1 MAHAHSRL
9 SQHDPPAQ
17 PRRSVRIA
25 LIKLADLFPRASA
38 DAFQSDATL
47 HSLTTFLEDV
57 AWLRHAQPH
66 AELHNTDPD
75 LDPVLR
81 QVESELEQE
90 GPESQ
95 EQGEGEGGEGAAG
108 CKRRRAEDSRSSE
121 MGQPDAK
128 RAKVERS
135 SKRAR
140 KRQRQKANKRAK
152 TLQKAA
158 NVPPDVTWRTHRGE
172 ELEPG
177 ELIRFDFKA
186 VPKSIHG
193 EVRTKARNAIR
204 TAQRFE
210 AKLSKDVA
218 CPVAGFQDVGKD
230 SRIATT
236 GWQGRNASVDERQRI
251 RETIRNG
258 QKFEGITPMP
268 YCNKRL
274 FITDGSGRT
283 IIFRSKVTFYMTNHL
298 LPRVEVAV
306 HEFMAKVRWPSEADM
321 KKNLRG
327 EHFFCIAG
335 HDRNNKEKP
344 ALSQWHLMN
353 KAILEA
359 FFAKGQPLEELTD
372 YGCNLVRNVFP
383 PIAARFKRCG
393 EEMERKF
400 GIKPLYGGLFFN
412 FCLNGVRMGG
422 PNPVPRVF
430 CEPHIDFKNLA
441 LAICM
446 IFVYGHFNHREK
458 CWIVIWEA
466 GVALELP
473 MGVFVLYPSS
483 LFLHFNVDV
492 SNLNFVV
499 TDGSK
504 PTRDNSKPLNCLCR
518 NPRADHGKD
527 WQNAHGRG
535 SMVWFNQASMFQTT
549 ELGYNTVAQ
558 AAAADAK
565 TTCDAEEWLAKG
577 IFPALSL
584 DD

>member
-1 MAHAHSRL
+1 MAHAHSKPIGDFL
-9 SQHDPPAQ
+9 TQ
-17 PRRSVRIA
+17 PRRSVRLA
-25 LIKLADLFPRASA
+25 LQRLADLFPSA
-38 DAFQSDATL
+38 PPDAPTSDSTL
-47 HSLTTFLEDV
+47 HSISAFLEDV
-57 AWLRHAQPH
+57 AWLRHAQTQP
-66 AELHNTDPD
+66 ELHNSDPD
-75 LDPVLR
+75 LNRVVC
-81 QVESELEQE
+81 QVEEELERE
-90 GPESQ
+90 GT
-95 EQGEGEGGEGAAG
+95 GGVERIEASGAG
-108 CKRRRAEDSRSSE
+108 KRRRRDSECAEERE
-121 MGQPDAK
+121 PLAK
-128 RAKVERS
+128 RAKAAAGIEKERTGRS

-152 TLQKAA
+152 KEAKAPG
-158 NVPPDVTWRTHRGE
+158 VVWRIVEGQ

-177 ELIRFDFKA
+177 EVVRINFK
-186 VPKSIHG
+186 VVSEGLGRGGRK
-193 EVRTKARNAIR
+193 KARNAVR
-204 TAQRFE
+204 SHTKWAAAFP
-210 AKLSKDVA
+210 KDVA
-218 CPVAGFQDVGKD
+218 QPVAGFQDVAKD

-236 GWQGRNASVDERQRI
+236 GWQGRNASVDEREWI
-251 RETIRNG
+251 RQTVRAG
-258 QKFEGITPMP
+258 GKFEGITAMP

-274 FITDGSGRT
+274 FVTDGSGRT
-283 IIFRSKVTFYMTNHL
+283 LIFRSKVTFHMSNYL
-298 LPRVEVAV
+298 LPRVDAAA
-306 HEFMAKVRWPSEADM
+306 HEFMAKVKWPSEVDM
-321 KKNLRG
+321 IKNLRG

-344 ALSQWHLMN
+344 ALSQWHQMN

-359 FFAKGQPLEELTD
+359 FFAKGQPLEELTA
-372 YGCNLVRNVFP
+372 YGCRLVKSVFP
-383 PIAARFKRCG
+383 LIAARFEKCG

-412 FCLNGVRMGG
+412 FCLNGARMEGT
-422 PNPVPRVF
+422 NPVPRVF
-430 CEPHIDFKNLA
+430 CQPHIDFKNLA

-446 IFVYGHFNHREK
+446 IYVYGHFNHREK

-527 WQNAHGRG
+527 WDNAHGRG

-565 TTCDAEEWLAKG
+565 TNCDAEEWLSKG
-577 IFPALSL
+577 IFPAVSL